1 VPTPPRIVVP
11 PPALNANAQPDI
23 SLTTNHN
30 SPYSFLHNF
39 SYTNLVQS
47 NAPWEWKYEFRRQAQ
62 PILPYLALGPMLSA
76 KNEAQL
82 ASSGTT
88 MLLGIAQ
95 KQPTAKRLMQSVLQS
110 VEKLG
115 LEQHLID
122 VADNQELIQTFPA
135 ITHLINSHL
144 LRTWDQGQGRLGQV
158 LVFCESGNERSAC
171 VIAAYLMETHDDVN
185 HIKAMQL
192 CQAQRF
198 CVNFDDGSKRLLQGY
213 WDILCAKR
221 AVADGNNLRT
231 MVSLA
236 ASQAGSTNQTDATA
250 PAAALTSSTP
260 ATVPEQT
267 PPRTKRSLERD
278 DDGDDAMDQDDDDD
292 EQRFT
297 GRSFAPFV
305 DDSVFSAAEMQAEIN
320 RVS

>member
-1 VPTPPRIVVP
+1 M
-11 PPALNANAQPDI
+11 
-23 SLTTNHN
+23 
-30 SPYSFLHNF
+30 
-39 SYTNLVQS
+39 
-47 NAPWEWKYEFRRQAQ
+47 
-62 PILPYLALGPMLSA
+62 LAA

-82 ASSGTT
+82 ASNGTT

-110 VEKLG
+110 VEKLD
-115 LEQHLID
+115 LEHHLID
-122 VADNQELIQTFPA
+122 VADNQELIHAFPV
-135 ITHLINSHL
+135 ITHLINTHL
-144 LRTWDQGQGRLGQV
+144 LRTWNQGQGRLGQV

-213 WDILCAKR
+213 WDILCARR
-221 AVADGNNLRT
+221 AVAVGSDMRH
-231 MVSLA
+231 MVQLA
-236 ASQAGSTNQTDATA
+236 ASNAGHAQRSDSTAMAASSGPTA
-250 PAAALTSSTP
+250 A
-260 ATVPEQT
+260 PEYT
-267 PPRTKRSLERD
+267 APRTKRTLERD
-278 DDGDDAMDQDDDDD
+278 DDDDDSMEQDDDDQ
-292 EQRFT
+292 QRFA

-305 DDSVFSAAEMQAEIN
+305 DDSAFSAAAMQAEIN